1 MGRAA
6 CTAAPRGGRTGHP
19 SPSPPHP
26 SPAAP
31 LTLTQYEISL
41 RKKGQAAKDKED
53 FSGNE
58 AQGNTHQAQGGKE
71 VQARKKPAKKKRH
84 ASPEAQWKPKYLC
97 SPQTKQNIDGVIAQ
111 IQATPTLNPEPNPFP
126 GPDPDPNP

>member
-41 RKKGQAAKDKED
+41 RKKGQAAKDKDE
-53 FSGNE
+53 FSGNDA
-58 AQGNTHQAQGGKE
+58 AQGNTHQAHGAKE
-71 VQARKKPAKKKRH
+71 ARRR
-84 ASPEAQWKPKYLC
+84 
-97 SPQTKQNIDGVIAQ
+97 I
-111 IQATPTLNPEPNPFP
+111 
-126 GPDPDPNP
+126 